1 VETNT
6 IHQQILGTLRTRVA
20 QALRV
25 DEDKIPCLSAG
36 ELLNILFLMCGQYG
50 SVGDYIT
57 TLRTL
62 RTLLGDL
69 VWAKPEAATENSQV
83 SVMVQ

>member
-1 VETNT
+1 MM
-6 IHQQILGTLRTRVA
+6 HQQILGTLRTRVA
-20 QALRV
+20 QSLRV

-69 VWAKPEAATENSQV
+69 VWVKPEAATENSQV
-83 SVMVQ
+83 SMMVQ

>member
-1 VETNT
+1 METNT

-25 DEDKIPCLSAG
+25 DEDKIPSLSAC

-57 TLRTL
+57 TLGTL

-83 SVMVQ
+83 SMMVQ

>member
-1 VETNT
+1 MM
-6 IHQQILGTLRTRVA
+6 HQQILGTLRTRVA
-20 QALRV
+20 QSLRV